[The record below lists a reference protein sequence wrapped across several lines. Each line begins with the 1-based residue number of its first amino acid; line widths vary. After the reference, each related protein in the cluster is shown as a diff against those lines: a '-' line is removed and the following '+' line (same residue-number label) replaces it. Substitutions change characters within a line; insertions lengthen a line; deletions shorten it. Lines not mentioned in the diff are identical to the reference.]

1 MKKLLLISLFVFLL
15 SNVSAI
21 CNSNQIDINSAS
33 AQELD
38 NLSGIGSVKAQAIIS
53 ARPFSSLD
61 DLLKVTGIGNA
72 TLNKIKSQ
80 GLACVVEDISPTKNN
95 SVVEN
100 ISKVNET
107 KKETKKENSQVN
119 LSYEAQDIT
128 NKTKETVNLTP
139 ISADTQNIKSE
150 NNTETL
156 KRNLS
161 FYGLIAICLIF
172 GAVFLLKNRKRK
184 NEFN

>member
-1 MKKLLLISLFVFLL
+1 MIKLSIILISIFLL
-15 SNVSAI
+15 SNISAI

-33 AQELD
+33 AEELD
-38 NLSGIGSVKAQAIIS
+38 SLSGIGSVKAQSIIS
-53 ARPFSSLD
+53 TRPFSSID
-61 DLLKVTGIGNA
+61 DLLNVKGIGEA
-72 TLNKIKSQ
+72 TLNKIKAQ
-80 GLACVVEDISPTKNN
+80 GLACISEEKDN

-107 KKETKKENSQVN
+107 KTEGKLQAVSYNTLENV
-119 LSYEAQDIT
+119 T
-128 NKTKETVNLTP
+128 NKTKEIVNLTP

-150 NNTETL
+150 NNTESL

-161 FYGLIAICLIF
+161 FYGLIAICVIF
-172 GAVFLLKNRKRK
+172 GALFLLKRKRK